1 MTYEKNP
8 LTNSFK
14 LMYVV
19 LLLRL
24 VSLSLSES
32 DSKVLLLEK
41 LVFET
46 RYNRDKI
53 EQKQLFRLILSIF
66 NTSYL
71 VNS

>member
-8 LTNSFK
+8 LINSFK

-32 DSKVLLLEK
+32 DSNVQLLK
-41 LVFET
+41 
-46 RYNRDKI
+46 
-53 EQKQLFRLILSIF
+53 
-66 NTSYL
+66 NTCA
-71 VNS
+71 